1 MLFVLGARAFTTTSE
16 WKKIAQL
23 SIDGLRVG
31 LLIALAAVGLSM
43 IYGTTGLTNFA
54 HGELITFGALIAYTL
69 NVSVGLPLWLAG
81 ILATVASGLFGLFQD
96 RLLWFPLRKRGTGLV
111 AMMIV
116 SIGLALVLRN
126 IYLIFYGGGPLPYN
140 EYQAQAGLHIGPI
153 TVTPASLITMGLAI
167 IVLAASAYALL
178 RTRLGK
184 ATRAVSDN
192 PALAATAGID
202 VERVILVVW
211 TVGAAL
217 AGLAGVLIGVTQQP
231 QFNLGQIYLLLVFA
245 AVTLGGLGT
254 ALGAVIG
261 SVLIGLLLSLSTLVI
276 PSELQVVGALV
287 VLIVMLMVR
296 PSGLLGRRGRV
307 G

>member
-1 MLFVLGARAFTTTSE
+1 M
-16 WKKIAQL
+16 
-23 SIDGLRVG
+23 
-31 LLIALAAVGLSM
+31 
-43 IYGTTGLTNFA
+43 
-54 HGELITFGALIAYTL
+54 
-69 NVSVGLPLWLAG
+69 
-81 ILATVASGLFGLFQD
+81 
-96 RLLWFPLRKRGTGLV
+96 KR
-111 AMMIV
+111 I
-116 SIGLALVLRN
+116 
-126 IYLIFYGGGPLPYN
+126 
-140 EYQAQAGLHIGPI
+140 
-153 TVTPASLITMGLAI
+153 
-167 IVLAASAYALL
+167 
-178 RTRLGK
+178 
-184 ATRAVSDN
+184 
-192 PALAATAGID
+192 
-202 VERVILVVW
+202 
-211 TVGAAL
+211 GAAL